1 MSDNTV
7 TVTKRGRPPKGERPM
22 SASERKR
29 DQRMR
34 DGRAVIDAIGDEQ
47 NAPLRALLAILG
59 RVEASDSARLSARLS
74 GALQRNGDDR
84 DHQAE
89 SRQLYRVSSG
99 RSPVVPRRPESK
111 KPNLVSW
118 ANCWFLLVEL
128 VETGGIEPPTF

>member
-59 RVEASDSARLSARLS
+59 RVEASESARLSA
-74 GALQRNGDDR
+74 QRAW
-84 DHQAE
+84 AE
-89 SRQLYRVSSG
+89 IGHRYNFVI
-99 RSPVVPRRPESK
+99 VTK
-111 KPNLVSW
+111 
-118 ANCWFLLVEL
+118 
-128 VETGGIEPPTF
+128 